1 MPEVEFALEAAVAC
15 VVLIVGWRSR
25 AGRRLRQIL
34 EQKVGHRLDRAENP
48 VEALDLSYRRQL
60 DALQSVRRGIAQV
73 VTSQKRL
80 EIQVGQLRQAEARLH
95 DQARRALQ
103 EGREDLA
110 RLALT
115 RAADT
120 SGQIGSI
127 QKQIAQINQQ
137 EQSLEVTS
145 HKLESMVLAF
155 KTRRDTISAQYS
167 AAQASARI
175 GETVTG
181 LSTDLGGVGRSLERV
196 QERTK
201 QMQARAAALEQLM
214 DQGTLATLG
223 AYSDDDIDRELRLG
237 AASASVEAELSRLRQ
252 EALASSPE
260 TAHIAGA
267 SHTDVNSEKGG

>member
-1 MPEVEFALEAAVAC
+1 MPELELALEAAVAC
-15 VVLIVGWRSR
+15 AALVVGWRSR
-25 AGRRLRQIL
+25 VGRRLRQIV

-48 VEALDLSYRRQL
+48 VEALDLSYRKQRE
-60 DALQSVRRGIAQV
+60 ALQSVRRGIAEV

-80 EIQVGQLRQAEARLH
+80 EIQVAQLRQADTRLR

-120 SGQIGSI
+120 AGQIASI
-127 QKQIAQINQQ
+127 QQQIAQINQQ
-137 EQSLEVTS
+137 ELALEATS
-145 HKLESMVLAF
+145 QKLESRVMAF

-167 AAQASARI
+167 AARASAKI

-181 LSTDLGGVGRSLERV
+181 LSADLGGVGRSLERI
-196 QERTK
+196 QEKTS

-214 DQGTLATLG
+214 DQSTLGTLG
-223 AYSDDDIDRELRLG
+223 PYSEDDIDRELRLG
-237 AASASVEAELSRLRQ
+237 AANASVEAELSRLRR

-260 TAHIAGA
+260 HARIAGA
-267 SHTDVNSEKGG
+267 PTADVNSEKGG